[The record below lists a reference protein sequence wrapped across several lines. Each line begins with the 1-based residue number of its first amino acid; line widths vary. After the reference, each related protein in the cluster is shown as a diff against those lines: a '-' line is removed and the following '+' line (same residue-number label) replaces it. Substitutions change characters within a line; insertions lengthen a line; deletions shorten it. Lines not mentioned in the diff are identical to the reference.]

1 MSTVKKIC
9 PKCGGI
15 TSFNT
20 DADAAICE
28 KCNAP
33 FITDQAIEI
42 QDDDNKLVDAKCTN
56 CGAALKVDPN
66 QDAAICEYCGS
77 AFIVEKAIKNYNIT
91 INNITNNNIVADVVN
106 IENHNYGPAIVNE
119 ISKAYRIEKEITQDQ
134 FKRDVLLNLAQ
145 DIKAPED
152 IDNIQIT
159 NVEEGT
165 IEAIRGYGQVNL
177 TYSATVGFDRE
188 EKYQE
193 TTEVWDKDS
202 QKMVQKTETK
212 TRTVTDW
219 HPHSGQRIDNA
230 NDFEQLDD
238 KYGYVGVGS
247 ALYWIPEKNITEID
261 VKTLKKKR
269 VADEVISKIKDG
281 CVSSA
286 SYSAE
291 RDLLGDHVKNYNA
304 SGTCDLLELAYYT
317 FPYYLM
323 TYKYKEKE
331 YKIGTIPSGKPR
343 FNKDDTP
350 KGTEVNIEKQAKEE
364 TKKYA
369 TIETTMWVL
378 FAIISALTLILGIS
392 LKAYWIGFFVVIP
405 LVLAS
410 VYMKTKIEKYNDIVV
425 NSFKHKLSIRKEN
438 LQKALRDNQLD
449 ELTSKEES
457 LFSVQ
462 DNKSIQDEV
471 SNKQLDKDKW
481 KTATTI
487 CTIIGALMYIIA
499 IWGTAAN

>member
-9 PKCGGI
+9 PKCGEI
-15 TSFNT
+15 TSFNA

-33 FITDQAIEI
+33 FITGQALEI

-106 IENHNYGPAIVNE
+106 IENHNYGPAVVND

-152 IDNIQIT
+152 IDNIQIID
-159 NVEEGT
+159 VEEGT
-165 IEAIRGYGQVNL
+165 IEAICGYGQVNI

-230 NDFEQLDD
+230 SDFEQLDD

-247 ALYWIPEKNITEID
+247 ALYWISEKNITELD

-286 SYSAE
+286 SYSVE
-291 RDLLGDHVKNYNA
+291 RDLPGDHVKNYNA

-323 TYKYKEKE
+323 TYKYDGKE

-343 FNKDDTP
+343 FNKEDSP
-350 KGTEVNIEKQAKEE
+350 KGTEVNIVPKAKSETEK
-364 TKKYA
+364 Y
-369 TIETTMWVL
+369 I
-378 FAIISALTLILGIS
+378 IISAIMWWLFSMIIVSTSMLG
-392 LKAYWIGFFVVIP
+392 LEYELYWIGFFAIIP

-410 VYMKTKIEKYNDIVV
+410 AFSKIWIDKYNEIIE
-425 NSFKHKLSIRKEN
+425 NSFKDKLCNMKEN
-438 LQKALRDNQLD
+438 LQKALKDNQLD
-449 ELTSKEES
+449 ELTSKEEK
-457 LFSVQ
+457 LFT
-462 DNKSIQDEV
+462 IQ
-471 SNKQLDKDKW
+471 SNRNNQEEIDKKKRKTNWW
-481 KTATTI
+481 KTVTI
-487 CTIIGALMYIIA
+487 VCSIICVIMYIIA